1 MYKVVVRFMLRLAVG
16 SRMMTVL
23 SGEPVVGRT
32 VGIGVTGTLPYWT
45 TLQVETLLQEVE
57 IEDQV
62 TMGLFVSWP
71 RAADRMARMTI
82 RRNFIL
88 IDQTTQS

>member
-1 MYKVVVRFMLRLAVG
+1 MYKVVVRLMLRLAVG
-16 SRMMTVL
+16 SLIIMVS
-23 SGEPVVGRT
+23 SGGPGVGRT
-32 VGIGVTGTLPYWT
+32 VGIGVIGTLPYWT

-57 IEDQV
+57 IENQV

-88 IDQTTQS
+88 IDQTT